1 MDIQTT
7 IINRLGGYDKSTH
20 FFAAAWICLLIPT
33 WLYALIAAVV
43 LAVGKELVD
52 KYIRKTEFSVRDMVV
67 TIVGGAVSA
76 GIMVV
81 RELLSNA

>member
-1 MDIQTT
+1 MDIQDK
-7 IINRLGGYDKSTH
+7 IIQKIGGIDKAAH
-20 FFAAAWICLLIPT
+20 FFASAWICLLMPG

-76 GIMVV
+76 GIIVV

>member
-1 MDIQTT
+1 MDLQDN
-7 IINRLGGYDKSTH
+7 IINKLGGYDKSTH
-20 FFAAAWICLLIPT
+20 FFASAWICLLMPT

-43 LAVGKELVD
+43 IAVGKEVVD

-76 GIMVV
+76 GMIY
-81 RELLSNA
+81 SKITFFS

>member
-20 FFAAAWICLLIPT
+20 FFASAWICLLMPT
-33 WLYALIAAVV
+33 WLYAIIAAVV

-52 KYIRKTEFSVRDMVV
+52 KYLRKTEFSVRDMVV
-67 TIVGGAVSA
+67 TIVGGVVSA
-76 GIMVV
+76 GIIALK
-81 RELLSNA
+81 EFWQ